1 MSPYTNF
8 HAPRTSLSGRIQI
21 GHKSGYYLFYYLFSV
36 NIKPSRH
43 RFGFSLA
50 WDWQYTLQSN
60 CRVYGKIIA
69 ILRSTEDALKRI
81 CHAIKDVSAIFSIIK
96 VLKHTFVF
104 KMEFCYLKILL
115 FFLLFYSFMM
125 KF

>member
-21 GHKSGYYLFYYLFSV
+21 GHKSGLLFILVLFSV

-50 WDWQYTLQSN
+50 WDWQF
-60 CRVYGKIIA
+60 
-69 ILRSTEDALKRI
+69 
-81 CHAIKDVSAIFSIIK
+81 IKDKDVFPFTFLFLK
-96 VLKHTFVF
+96 VLF
-104 KMEFCYLKILL
+104 
-115 FFLLFYSFMM
+115 
-125 KF
+125 